1 PKELAPAVLRVTI
14 GTPRSDVQNQF
25 TTAETPRVNLLLFRV
40 AENGW
45 LKNQEIP
52 GHNNPSA
59 YGHPPLSLDLHYL
72 LTAYGTRE
80 TASNFQES
88 LSHFLLG
95 SAMRV
100 FHDHAIVDD
109 DLLTVRD
116 PVGTRL
122 LHDSLRGEFEKIK
135 LSLEPVTLE
144 DLSKVWTALTQP

>member
-1 PKELAPAVLRVTI
+1 MSDFHAIGGVSESLRSLLLDRMELPGELGATPLRVTI
-14 GTPRSDVQNQF
+14 GTPRSDVLNQF
-25 TTAETPRVNLLLFRV
+25 TTAEAPRVNLFLFRV

-52 GHNNPSA
+52 GQGNSNA

-80 TASNFQES
+80 TSSNFQES

-100 FHDHAIVDD
+100 LHDHAILNDD
-109 DLLTVRD
+109 MVTLRD
-116 PVGTRL
+116 PVGTPL
-122 LHDSLRGEFEKIK
+122 LHE
-135 LSLEPVTLE
+135 
-144 DLSKVWTALTQP
+144 